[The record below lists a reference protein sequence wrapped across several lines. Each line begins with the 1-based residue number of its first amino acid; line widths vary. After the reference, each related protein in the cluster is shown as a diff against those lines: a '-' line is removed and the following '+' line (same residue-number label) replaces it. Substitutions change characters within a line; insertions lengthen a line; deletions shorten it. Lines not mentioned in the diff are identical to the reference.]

1 MEECSGNY
9 LNPSL
14 VVKPLQ
20 VAGTIYVILSAEGF
34 LGEFLFI
41 FYVCHRVVF
50 YCVKIYQ
57 IISFRKF
64 Y

>member
-20 VAGTIYVILSAEGF
+20 VAGTIYVILSAESF
-34 LGEFLFI
+34 LGEFSFI
-41 FYVCHRVVF
+41 LCHRVIF